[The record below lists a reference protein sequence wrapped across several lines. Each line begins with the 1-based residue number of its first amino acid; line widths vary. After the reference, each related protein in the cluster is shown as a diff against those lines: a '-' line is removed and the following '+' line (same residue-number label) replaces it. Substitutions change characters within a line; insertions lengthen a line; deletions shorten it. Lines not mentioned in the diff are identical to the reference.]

1 MKNSY
6 LINDDFVSMRLD
18 RWIKKNISNIPQS
31 LIEKNIRRG
40 NIKINN
46 RKEKSS
52 YKLRK
57 NDRVYLYNFNF
68 SPNKH
73 KEKSSIYIPS
83 KKDLVS
89 SSDIFIE
96 NNENFAVINKPAG
109 IAVQSGTK
117 SLKNII
123 DLVKKTN
130 EFEGYEAYTV
140 HRIDKETTG
149 ILLVA
154 KNRKYAQLFTT
165 LFRLR
170 KIKKKYLG
178 IVLGEF
184 DNKKGK
190 FEDIL
195 YHFEG
200 EKKISSKAITYY
212 EVVDFNKGYSLLN
225 LIPYTGRKHQLRK
238 QLSMRGH
245 YILGD
250 NKYKSYN
257 KNVKIK
263 NNLMLHAHKIS
274 FLINNIR
281 YNFTAKIPKEFEYI
295 LKKKYLKN
303 VSQ

>member
-6 LINDDFVSMRLD
+6 LINGDFISMRLD
-18 RWIKKNISNIPQS
+18 RWIKKNISDIPQS

-46 RKEKSS
+46 KKEKSS
-52 YKLRK
+52 YKLKK
-57 NDRVYLYNFNF
+57 NDKINLYNFNYL
-68 SPNKH
+68 SKKH
-73 KEKSSIYIPS
+73 KKKSEIYIPS
-83 KKDLVS
+83 KDDLSNS
-89 SSDIFIE
+89 SGIFIE
-96 NNENFAVINKPAG
+96 NNANFAVINKPSG

-123 DLVKKTN
+123 DIIKKTN
-130 EFEGYEAYTV
+130 EFEGYQAYTV

-149 ILLVA
+149 ILLIA

-184 DNKKGK
+184 DNKNGK

-200 EKKISSKAITYY
+200 EKRISSKAITYY
-212 EVVDFNKGYSLLN
+212 DVIDSANGYSLLN

-238 QLSMRGH
+238 QLSIRGH
-245 YILGD
+245 YIIGD
-250 NKYKSYN
+250 NKYKPYAKNIKKSN
-257 KNVKIK
+257 K
-263 NNLMLHAHKIS
+263 LMLHAHKIS
-274 FLINNIR
+274 FIIDNVK
-281 YNFTAKIPKEFEYI
+281 YNFTAKIPKYFNDL

-303 VSQ
+303 VL

>member
-1 MKNSY
+1 
-6 LINDDFVSMRLD
+6 MRLD
-18 RWIKKNISNIPQS
+18 RWIKKNISDIPQS

-46 RKEKSS
+46 KKEKSS
-52 YKLRK
+52 YKLKK
-57 NDRVYLYNFNF
+57 NDKINLYNFNYL
-68 SPNKH
+68 SKKH
-73 KEKSSIYIPS
+73 KKKSEIYIPS
-83 KKDLVS
+83 KDDLS
-89 SSDIFIE
+89 KSSDIFIE
-96 NNENFAVINKPAG
+96 NNANFAVINKPAG

-123 DLVKKTN
+123 DIIKKTN
-130 EFEGYEAYTV
+130 EFEGYQPYTV

-149 ILLVA
+149 ILLIA
-154 KNRKYAQLFTT
+154 KNRKYAQLITT

-170 KIKKKYLG
+170 KIKKEYLG

-200 EKKISSKAITYY
+200 DKRISSKAITYY
-212 EVVDFNKGYSLLN
+212 EVIDSVNGYSLLN
-225 LIPYTGRKHQLRK
+225 LTPYTGRKHQLRK
-238 QLSMRGH
+238 QLSIRGH
-245 YILGD
+245 FIIGD
-250 NKYKSYN
+250 SKYKSYKQN
-257 KNVKIK
+257 IKKN

-274 FLINNIR
+274 FTIDNVK
-281 YNFTAKIPKEFEYI
+281 YNFTANIPKSFHHL

-303 VSQ
+303 VL

>member
-6 LINDDFVSMRLD
+6 LINGDFISMRLD
-18 RWIKKNISNIPQS
+18 RWIKKNISDIPQS

-46 RKEKSS
+46 KKEKSS
-52 YKLRK
+52 YKLKK
-57 NDRVYLYNFNF
+57 NDKVFLYNFNY
-68 SPNKH
+68 SAKKH
-73 KEKSSIYIPS
+73 KEKSTIYVPS
-83 KKDLVS
+83 RKDLAS
-89 SSDIFIE
+89 SSDVFIE

-123 DLVKKTN
+123 DIIKKTK
-130 EFEGYEAYTV
+130 EFVGHQPYTV
-140 HRIDKETTG
+140 HRLDKETTG
-149 ILLVA
+149 ILLIA

-170 KIKKKYLG
+170 KIKKNYLG
-178 IVLGEF
+178 ITSGKFV
-184 DNKKGK
+184 NKKGK

-212 EVVDFNKGYSLLN
+212 EVLDDNKGYSLLS

-238 QLSMRGH
+238 QLSIRGH
-245 YILGD
+245 FLIGD
-250 NKYKSYN
+250 NKYRSYG
-257 KNVKIK
+257 KNIKK
-263 NNLMLHAHKIS
+263 NNKLMLHAYKIS
-274 FLINNIR
+274 FTIDNVK
-281 YNFTAKIPKEFEYI
+281 YNFSAKIPKDFEYV

-303 VSQ
+303 VL

>member
-6 LINDDFVSMRLD
+6 LINGDFISMRLD
-18 RWIKKNISNIPQS
+18 RWIKKNISDIPQS

-40 NIKINN
+40 NVKINN
-46 RKEKSS
+46 KREKGS
-52 YKLRK
+52 YKLKK
-57 NDRVYLYNFNF
+57 NDKVFLYNFNF
-68 SPNKH
+68 SSKKH

-83 KKDLVS
+83 KKDLTS
-89 SSDIFIE
+89 SSDVFIE

-123 DLVKKTN
+123 DIIRKTK
-130 EFEGYEAYTV
+130 EFEGQLPYTV

-149 ILLVA
+149 ILLIA
-154 KNRKYAQLFTT
+154 KNRKYAQLFTN

-178 IVLGEF
+178 IVSGEF
-184 DNKKGK
+184 DNNKGK

-195 YHFEG
+195 YHYEG

-212 EVVDFNKGYSLLN
+212 EVIDSNKGYSLLS

-238 QLSMRGH
+238 QLSIRG
-245 YILGD
+245 YFIIGD
-250 NKYKSYN
+250 NKYRAYDKNIRKGN
-257 KNVKIK
+257 K
-263 NNLMLHAHKIS
+263 LMLHAYKIS
-274 FLINNIR
+274 FTIDNLK
-281 YNFTAKIPKEFEYI
+281 YNFSAKIPKDFEYV

-303 VSQ
+303 VLL

>member
-6 LINDDFVSMRLD
+6 LINGDFISMRLD
-18 RWIKKNISNIPQS
+18 RWIRKNISDIPQS

-40 NIKINN
+40 KIKINN
-46 RKEKSS
+46 KKEKSS
-52 YKLRK
+52 YKLK
-57 NDRVYLYNFNF
+57 KDDKVFLYNFNY
-68 SPNKH
+68 STKKH

-83 KKDLVS
+83 QKDLAS

-96 NNENFAVINKPAG
+96 NNENFSVINKPAG

-123 DLVKKTN
+123 DIIKKTN
-130 EFEGYEAYTV
+130 EFEGYQPYTV

-149 ILLVA
+149 ILLIA
-154 KNRKYAQLFTT
+154 KNRKYAQLITT

-170 KIKKKYLG
+170 KIKKEYLG

-200 EKKISSKAITYY
+200 DKRISSKAITYY
-212 EVVDFNKGYSLLN
+212 EVIDSVNGYSLLN
-225 LIPYTGRKHQLRK
+225 LTPYTGRKHQLRK
-238 QLSMRGH
+238 QLSIRGH
-245 YILGD
+245 FIIGD
-250 NKYKSYN
+250 SKYKSYKQN
-257 KNVKIK
+257 IKKN

-274 FLINNIR
+274 FTIDNVK
-281 YNFTAKIPKEFEYI
+281 YNFTANIPKSFHDL

-303 VSQ
+303 VL